1 MLIFVTL
8 GFSTKNSEEK
18 DSMLSKFRVN
28 NSSLNLFCLTT
39 NENIVFTSI
48 MERGVKLRKYLNGNK
63 DVDISTR
70 EDNINNLKKDLEN
83 VVKIFRTLGKAS
95 LLRFLQ
101 HFVSYLIFGIALMID
116 YKGNS
121 SKKYIF

>member
-1 MLIFVTL
+1 MA
-8 GFSTKNSEEK
+8 
-18 DSMLSKFRVN
+18 
-28 NSSLNLFCLTT
+28 
-39 NENIVFTSI
+39 
-48 MERGVKLRKYLNGNK
+48 RGVKLRKYLNGNK

-83 VVKIFRTLGKAS
+83 VVKRFQTLGKAS